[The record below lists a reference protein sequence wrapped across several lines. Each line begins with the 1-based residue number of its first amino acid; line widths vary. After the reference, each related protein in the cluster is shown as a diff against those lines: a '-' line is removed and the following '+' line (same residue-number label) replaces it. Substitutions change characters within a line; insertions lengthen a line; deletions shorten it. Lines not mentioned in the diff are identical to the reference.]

1 MGDSSGGTLAATV
14 TQLVRC
20 MCNRRF
26 NPNAKQA
33 LKFKLNK
40 YDYPF
45 CMILL

>member
-33 LKFKLNK
+33 VSHYF
-40 YDYPF
+40 YSVTSE
-45 CMILL
+45 I